1 MLEMD
6 KIKLY
11 LRINGTAE
19 DELLMQLKGAAIA
32 YLRGAVDDF
41 DTRLAKS
48 QATGTHGFADRAETC
63 AIAIISELYERRMS
77 EDTQHDFSFVVR
89 SLITQLQ
96 YDTEFDDT
104 TETTS

>member
-1 MLEMD
+1 MLEKD

-19 DELLMQLKGAAIA
+19 DELLMQLKDTAIA
-32 YLRGAVDDF
+32 DLRGAVDDF

-48 QATGTHGFADRAETC
+48 QAANTHGFADRAEMC
-63 AIAIISELYERRMS
+63 CLAIISELYEHRVAPDKQQDYS
-77 EDTQHDFSFVVR
+77 YTIR

-96 YDTEFDDT
+96 CDTEFDT

>member
-63 AIAIISELYERRMS
+63 AIAIISELYEHRVASDKRQNYS
-77 EDTQHDFSFVVR
+77 YTIW

-96 YDTEFDDT
+96 CDTEFDDT
-104 TETTS
+104 ETTS

>member
-19 DELLMQLKGAAIA
+19 DELLERLKGTAIA
-32 YLRGAVDDF
+32 DLRGAVDDF

-48 QATGTHGFADRAETC
+48 QAANTHGFADRAEMC
-63 AIAIISELYERRMS
+63 CLAIISELYEHRVAPDKQQDYS
-77 EDTQHDFSFVVR
+77 YTIR

-96 YDTEFDDT
+96 CDTEFDT

>member
-19 DELLMQLKGAAIA
+19 DELLMQLKDTAIA
-32 YLRGAVDDF
+32 DLRGAVDDF

-48 QATGTHGFADRAETC
+48 QAANTHGFADRAEMC
-63 AIAIISELYERRMS
+63 CLAIISELYEHRVAPDKQQDYS
-77 EDTQHDFSFVVR
+77 YTIR

-96 YDTEFDDT
+96 CDTEFDT

>member
-19 DELLMQLKGAAIA
+19 DELLEQLKGTAIA
-32 YLRGAVDDF
+32 DLRGAVDDF

-48 QATGTHGFADRAETC
+48 QDANTHGFADRAEMC
-63 AIAIISELYERRMS
+63 CLAIISELYEHRVAPDKQQDYS
-77 EDTQHDFSFVVR
+77 YTIR

-96 YDTEFDDT
+96 CDTEFDT